1 MKCLFPLCLIL
12 LFVFPASAQKKQ
24 SSIAITHVTVIDM
37 TGAPPKPEMTVL
49 ITGDHIT
56 AIGRADR
63 LPIPN
68 GSLIINGSGKFLI
81 PGLWD
86 MHVHFTEVER
96 SFPMFIANGVT
107 GIRNMGG
114 DLDQLIKWRSEVAAG
129 NLLGPR
135 VLTCGPILDGPQ
147 PAAHGP
153 VLKIANAE
161 EGRQAVD
168 MLKARGADCVK
179 VYDLLPREA
188 YFAII
193 DEAHKLNIPVVGHVP
208 LALTSE
214 EASNAG
220 QRSIEHLGNIFESA
234 STLSAELLRKESSPD
249 PVIDPSDF
257 PRRIASRGER
267 MLDTY
272 DPKRARAIF
281 AAFVKNNTWQVPTL
295 EVKWT
300 QTFFDDLIK
309 TPDERLNLVPAS
321 ERQWWTPQKNFF
333 ARYRTPEYIVY
344 RKRLYRKE
352 LQMVRAMHRAGVRFM
367 TGTDLSGAYVF
378 AGSSVHH
385 ELALFVEAGFSPL
398 EALQT
403 ATRNPAV
410 FLGEEK
416 SLGTV
421 EKGKIANLVLLSADP
436 LADIR
441 NVDKIDAVI
450 LNGQFL
456 SAEKLKALLA
466 GAEASAKR
474 GQ

>member
-1 MKCLFPLCLIL
+1 
-12 LFVFPASAQKKQ
+12 
-24 SSIAITHVTVIDM
+24 
-37 TGAPPKPEMTVL
+37 
-49 ITGDHIT
+49 
-56 AIGRADR
+56 
-63 LPIPN
+63 
-68 GSLIINGSGKFLI
+68 
-81 PGLWD
+81 
-86 MHVHFTEVER
+86 
-96 SFPMFIANGVT
+96 
-107 GIRNMGG
+107 MGG

-272 DPKRARAIF
+272 DPQRASAIF